1 MDSIVE
7 EIRPYRKEH
16 STHYG
21 NELKA
26 KRLNSFTTLLSSP
39 NFVFEAVAER
49 QQLLLS
55 SANSAY
61 LKPILDPSCDI

>member
-7 EIRPYRKEH
+7 EIRPYRIEH

-49 QQLLLS
+49 QQVVVEFRKFRLLKT
-55 SANSAY
+55 NS
-61 LKPILDPSCDI
+61 